1 MTPDDRKYTK
11 SHEWIRVEDDIAV
24 VGITDHAQESLG
36 DITFVE
42 LPSVGESVDAGSECA
57 VIESVKAAS
66 DILAPVAGE
75 ITEVNNSLEDS
86 PEMINESAY
95 EDGWIFKLR
104 DFDEDEVEALLDA
117 DQYEASQV
125 KED

>member
-11 SHEWIRVEDDIAV
+11 SHEWIKVEDDIAV
-24 VGITDHAQESLG
+24 VGITDHAQEALG

-42 LPSVGESVDAGSECA
+42 LPSAGESVEAGTECA

-75 ITEVNNSLEDS
+75 VSEANTTLDDS
-86 PEMINESAY
+86 PEMINESVY

-104 DFDEDEVEALLDA
+104 NFDEAEVEALLDA
-117 DQYEASQV
+117 DQYEASLE
-125 KED
+125 KDD

>member
-1 MTPDDRKYTK
+1 MTPDDRKYTR
-11 SHEWIRVEDDIAV
+11 SHEWIKVEDDIAV

-75 ITEVNNSLEDS
+75 ISEVNNSLEDA
-86 PEMINESAY
+86 PEMVNESAF
-95 EDGWIFKLR
+95 EDGWLFKMR
-104 DFDEDEVEALLDA
+104 NFSEDEVEQLLDA
-117 DQYEASQV
+117 DEYEASLG
-125 KED
+125 KKG

>member
-11 SHEWIRVEDDIAV
+11 SHEWVKVEDDIAV

-42 LPSVGESVDAGSECA
+42 LPSVGESVDARSECA

-66 DILAPVAGE
+66 DILTPVAGE

-117 DQYEASQV
+117 DQYEASLR
-125 KED
+125 KDD

>member
-11 SHEWIRVEDDIAV
+11 THEWIKVEDDIAV

-42 LPSVGESVDAGSECA
+42 LPSVEETCEAGCDCA

-66 DILAPVAGE
+66 DVLAPVSGE
-75 ITEVNNSLEDS
+75 IVDVNNNLEES

-95 EDGWIFKLR
+95 EDGWLFKLR
-104 DFDEDEVEALLDA
+104 DFSEEDVEALMDA
-117 DQYEASQV
+117 SEYEAALTKS
-125 KED
+125 K